1 MRRAE
6 HGVPAMIIFIRA
18 AGVKNDDFR
27 CFRVAASNASCRA
40 PTTRS
45 KGDVL
50 AICCAPRAKV
60 PARRAKRA
68 RGRWARPG
76 SVRSVVCGIKCA
88 RFFGALFMNDA
99 DERHAHHL
107 LSYRLSG
114 AARGRIAGELRAGTR

>member
-45 KGDVL
+45 KGDV
-50 AICCAPRAKV
+50 
-60 PARRAKRA
+60 RA
-68 RGRWARPG
+68 R
-76 SVRSVVCGIKCA
+76 
-88 RFFGALFMNDA
+88 
-99 DERHAHHL
+99 HL
-107 LSYRLSG
+107 LCAASEGARETCETRARTMGAPGERQVRRL
-114 AARGRIAGELRAGTR
+114 RD